1 MKLLNEKIDR
11 MHFVRLG
18 YDSYSE
24 SYIAHQTDG
33 ANDWYYKISEELYY
47 IFDKDRGKYLEQIEK
62 ILELREKSEQFY
74 FSYIHNS
81 NVYSE
86 LNELYFWRDA
96 CLGKEKN
103 EIYVKI
109 GTPDKHIQLIF
120 ENEVCTEVR
129 RIRILGGNDHEENTN
144 IVAMSFTYGLN
155 HGLWYTVNKA
165 D

>member
-33 ANDWYYKISEELYY
+33 ANDWYYKI
-47 IFDKDRGKYLEQIEK
+47 DKDRGKYLEQIEK

-129 RIRILGGNDHEENTN
+129 RI
-144 IVAMSFTYGLN
+144 
-155 HGLWYTVNKA
+155 
-165 D
+165 

>member
-96 CLGKEKN
+96 FLGKEKN

-129 RIRILGGNDHEENTN
+129 RI
-144 IVAMSFTYGLN
+144 
-155 HGLWYTVNKA
+155 
-165 D
+165 

>member
-1 MKLLNEKIDR
+1 MIHIRKVILQ
-11 MHFVRLG
+11 
-18 YDSYSE
+18 
-24 SYIAHQTDG
+24 HQTDG

-129 RIRILGGNDHEENTN
+129 RI
-144 IVAMSFTYGLN
+144 
-155 HGLWYTVNKA
+155 
-165 D
+165 

>member
-1 MKLLNEKIDR
+1 MKLSNEKIDR

-129 RIRILGGNDHEENTN
+129 RIWSFARDTN
-144 IVAMSFTYGLN
+144 LLKELKNVP
-155 HGLWYTVNKA
+155 
-165 D
+165 

>member
-1 MKLLNEKIDR
+1 

-81 NVYSE
+81 NVY
-86 LNELYFWRDA
+86 FWRDA

-129 RIRILGGNDHEENTN
+129 RI
-144 IVAMSFTYGLN
+144 
-155 HGLWYTVNKA
+155 
-165 D
+165 

>member
-129 RIRILGGNDHEENTN
+129 RIGI
-144 IVAMSFTYGLN
+144 
-155 HGLWYTVNKA
+155 
-165 D
+165 

>member
-1 MKLLNEKIDR
+1 MKLSNEKIDR

-47 IFDKDRGKYLEQIEK
+47 IFDKDRGKYLEQ

-129 RIRILGGNDHEENTN
+129 RI
-144 IVAMSFTYGLN
+144 
-155 HGLWYTVNKA
+155 
-165 D
+165 

>member
-47 IFDKDRGKYLEQIEK
+47 IFDKDLEQIEK

-120 ENEVCTEVR
+120 ENEVCTEVW
-129 RIRILGGNDHEENTN
+129 RI
-144 IVAMSFTYGLN
+144 
-155 HGLWYTVNKA
+155 
-165 D
+165 

>member
-129 RIRILGGNDHEENTN
+129 RICILGGNDHEENTN

>member
-129 RIRILGGNDHEENTN
+129 RID
-144 IVAMSFTYGLN
+144 
-155 HGLWYTVNKA
+155 
-165 D
+165 

>member
-120 ENEVCTEVR
+120 ENEVCRKCGEFEFYA
-129 RIRILGGNDHEENTN
+129 L
-144 IVAMSFTYGLN
+144 
-155 HGLWYTVNKA
+155 
-165 D
+165 

>member
-86 LNELYFWRDA
+86 LNELWA
-96 CLGKEKN
+96 
-103 EIYVKI
+103 
-109 GTPDKHIQLIF
+109 
-120 ENEVCTEVR
+120 ENEELYTSWR
-129 RIRILGGNDHEENTN
+129 NDKLG
-144 IVAMSFTYGLN
+144 IQKRLI
-155 HGLWYTVNKA
+155 K
-165 D
+165 

>member
-1 MKLLNEKIDR
+1 MSECT
-11 MHFVRLG
+11 HEFVRLG

-33 ANDWYYKISEELYY
+33 ANDWYYKISEKLYY

-62 ILELREKSEQFY
+62 ILELREKSEQLY

-129 RIRILGGNDHEENTN
+129 RI
-144 IVAMSFTYGLN
+144 
-155 HGLWYTVNKA
+155 
-165 D
+165 

>member
-1 MKLLNEKIDR
+1 MKLLNEKVDR

-33 ANDWYYKISEELYY
+33 ANDWYYNISEELYY

-62 ILELREKSEQFY
+62 ILELREKIEQFY

-81 NVYSE
+81 NAYSE

-129 RIRILGGNDHEENTN
+129 RI
-144 IVAMSFTYGLN
+144 
-155 HGLWYTVNKA
+155 
-165 D
+165 

>member
-1 MKLLNEKIDR
+1 MKLSNEKIDR

-33 ANDWYYKISEELYY
+33 AHDWFYKISEELYY

-62 ILELREKSEQFY
+62 ILELREKREQFY

-129 RIRILGGNDHEENTN
+129 RI
-144 IVAMSFTYGLN
+144 
-155 HGLWYTVNKA
+155 
-165 D
+165 

>member
-1 MKLLNEKIDR
+1 MLLNEKIDR

-129 RIRILGGNDHEENTN
+129 RI
-144 IVAMSFTYGLN
+144 
-155 HGLWYTVNKA
+155 
-165 D
+165 

>member
-129 RIRILGGNDHEENTN
+129 RI
-144 IVAMSFTYGLN
+144 
-155 HGLWYTVNKA
+155 W
-165 D
+165 

>member
-1 MKLLNEKIDR
+1 MAESNRMKEMPVNKLMVQMGIPMILSMALQAVYNI
-11 MHFVRLG
+11 V
-18 YDSYSE
+18 
-24 SYIAHQTDG
+24 
-33 ANDWYYKISEELYY
+33 
-47 IFDKDRGKYLEQIEK
+47 DRGKYLEQIEK

-129 RIRILGGNDHEENTN
+129 RI
-144 IVAMSFTYGLN
+144 
-155 HGLWYTVNKA
+155 
-165 D
+165 

>member
-129 RIRILGGNDHEENTN
+129 RILI
-144 IVAMSFTYGLN
+144 
-155 HGLWYTVNKA
+155 
-165 D
+165 

>member
-1 MKLLNEKIDR
+1 MIQHHMKLLNEKIDR

-129 RIRILGGNDHEENTN
+129 RI
-144 IVAMSFTYGLN
+144 
-155 HGLWYTVNKA
+155 
-165 D
+165 

>member
-129 RIRILGGNDHEENTN
+129 RIWSFARDTN
-144 IVAMSFTYGLN
+144 LLKELKNVP
-155 HGLWYTVNKA
+155 
-165 D
+165 